1 MGFFFVPFY
10 HPPHKTICLITIWGI
25 THIYTLANTNNN
37 VKSHHRTSSPCSRK
51 FFRLGK
57 VWRRSGV
64 ESPCWYLNCRK
75 KNTEEMYLLQTSSP
89 VWMMSIR
96 SLYGITWASCH
107 QLVQQVNSLPHRCTH
122 THTQKVFHLQMFKL
136 FSLLTAEP
144 LTGDIYQLM
153 VPLSFKL
160 IFNKDGNM

>member
-1 MGFFFVPFY
+1 MFFFLFY
-10 HPPHKTICLITIWGI
+10 HPPHTTISLITIWGI
-25 THIYTLANTNNN
+25 THVYTLANTNNN

-89 VWMMSIR
+89 VWTTSIQ
-96 SLYGITWASCH
+96 SPYMASPGHHAICH
-107 QLVQQVNSLPHRCTH
+107 CSRLIHYPTGARTH
-122 THTQKVFHLQMFKL
+122 AHTKGFPSADV
-136 FSLLTAEP
+136 
-144 LTGDIYQLM
+144 
-153 VPLSFKL
+153 
-160 IFNKDGNM
+160 